1 MQGSE
6 AENQIMNVGQPMGS
20 NSRAELTIRG
30 LIIGIVITLVFTAAN
45 VYAGLKA
52 ALTFSTSIP
61 AAVISMAIL
70 RGFKDATI
78 QENNIVQTVASAAG
92 TLSSIIFVLPGLI
105 MIGYWTDFPF
115 WTSFGICA
123 LGGILGVMYSIP
135 LRRALVTTSDLPY
148 PEGVACAEVLKVG
161 SSGDTAHASDVE
173 HGRAGLLAV
182 LWGSI
187 VSAAFAVVI
196 ETQLF
201 ASDVAQTFRI
211 GRKGAVSGYDFSL
224 SFLLFG
230 IGHLVGLSVGI
241 AMLIGALIGWG
252 WGVPHYSG
260 LFHDFTTPAAALAR
274 SAWSGKVRYIGA
286 GAIGISAIWTLLKL
300 AKPLTSGLASAMA
313 ASRARKAGKA
323 ETLPITERD
332 MPIGIVGLVTLACML
347 PIGWLLGDFG
357 NSSGLGAHL
366 PTLIIGGVV
375 YIVLMSFFVSAV
387 CGYMAGLIGSSN
399 SPLSGIGILVV
410 IGAALLLVIGVKP
423 YVSPDA
429 SKALMAFAL
438 FTTAVIFNVAAIANN
453 NLQDLK
459 TGQLVDATP
468 WKQQVALVIG
478 VIAGALVIPPVLDL
492 MNHTYGF
499 AGAPGA
505 DPRRALPA
513 PQAGLISSLAKGV
526 IAADIDWSLIGI
538 GALIGIGIV
547 LLDEILGRTTKHM
560 RVPPLAVGL
569 GIYLPTSS
577 TLMIVVGAVAGWF
590 YDRRADRTPRPEAAK
605 QLGVLLA
612 SGLIVGEGIIA
623 VVISLIKAFSSKP
636 APLALVGPDGV
647 LAKSIPILA
656 NFETAGI
663 IIGGAAF
670 VVMAFVLYGWIL
682 RIGSARSA

>member
-1 MQGSE
+1 M
-6 AENQIMNVGQPMGS
+6 
-20 NSRAELTIRG
+20 RKELTVRG
-30 LIIGIVITLVFTAAN
+30 LIIGIIITLVFTAAN

-70 RGFKDATI
+70 RNFRDASI

-115 WTSFGICA
+115 WTSFWICA

-135 LRRALVTTSDLPY
+135 LRRALVTNSDLPY

-161 SSGDTAHASDVE
+161 SGGSTAAHDVE

-187 VSAAFAVVI
+187 VSAAFALII
-196 ETQLF
+196 ETQVF
-201 ASDVAQTFRI
+201 ASDVAQNFRV
-211 GRKGAVSGYDFSL
+211 GKRGGVSGYDFSL
-224 SFLLFG
+224 SFLLLG

-252 WGVPHYSG
+252 WGVPHYSA
-260 LFHDFTTPAAALAR
+260 LANDFTTPLAALAR

-300 AKPLTSGLASAMA
+300 TKPLITGLAGAMA

-332 MPIGIVGLVTLACML
+332 MPIGIVGVVTLACML
-347 PIGWLLGDFG
+347 PIGWLLGAFG
-357 NSSGLGAHL
+357 NASGLGAHL
-366 PTLIIGGVV
+366 PTLIIGGVA

-399 SPLSGIGILVV
+399 SPLSGVGILVV

-423 YVSPDA
+423 YVGPDA
-429 SKALMAFAL
+429 STALMAFAL

-459 TGQLVDATP
+459 TGQLVGATP

-478 VIAGALVIPPVLDL
+478 VLAGALVIPPVLDL

-526 IAADIDWSLIGI
+526 IAADIDWSLITI
-538 GALIGIGIV
+538 GALIGAGIV
-547 LLDEILGRTTKHM
+547 LLDEILARTTKHM

-577 TLMIVVGAVAGWF
+577 TLMVVVGAVVGWF
-590 YDRRADRTPRPEAAK
+590 YDKRADRTSRPEAAK

-612 SGLIVGEGIIA
+612 SGLIVGEGVIA

-647 LAKSIPILA
+647 LAKSIPSLA
-656 NFETAGI
+656 NFEMAGI
-663 IIGGAAF
+663 VIGGGAF
-670 VVMAFVLYGWIL
+670 AVLTFVLYRWIL
-682 RIGSARSA
+682 RMSSARSA

>member
-1 MQGSE
+1 
-6 AENQIMNVGQPMGS
+6 MN
-20 NSRAELTIRG
+20 NRAELTIRG
-30 LIIGIVITLVFTAAN
+30 IIIGVIITLVFTAAN

-70 RGFKDATI
+70 RSFKDATI

-115 WTSFGICA
+115 WTSFWICA

-135 LRRALVTTSDLPY
+135 LRRALVTNSDLPY

-161 SSGDTAHASDVE
+161 SGGSADVASNVE
-173 HGRAGLLAV
+173 QGRAGLLAV

-187 VSAAFAVVI
+187 VSAAFPLII
-196 ETQLF
+196 ETQIF
-201 ASDVAQTFRI
+201 ASDLVQNFRTFW
-211 GRKGAVSGYDFSL
+211 RKGGVSGYDFSL
-224 SFLLFG
+224 SFLLLG
-230 IGHLVGLSVGI
+230 IGHLVGLSVGL
-241 AMLIGALIGWG
+241 AMLIGLLIGWG
-252 WGVPHYSG
+252 WGVPHYSS
-260 LFHDFTTPAAALAR
+260 LAQDFTTPVAALAR
-274 SAWSGKVRYIGA
+274 AAWSGKVRYIGA

-300 AKPLTSGLASAMA
+300 AKPLIGGLVGAVA

-323 ETLPITERD
+323 DTLPITERD
-332 MPIGIVGLVTLACML
+332 MPIGIVGVVTMACML
-347 PIGWLLGDFG
+347 PIGWLLGFFG
-357 NSSGLGAHL
+357 NQSGLGAHL

-375 YIVLMSFFVSAV
+375 YIFLMSFFVSAV

-410 IGAALLLVIGVKP
+410 IGAALLLVVGVKP
-423 YVSPDA
+423 YVGPEA
-429 SKALMAFAL
+429 GKALIAFAL

-478 VIAGALVIPPVLDL
+478 VIAGAVVIPPVLDL

-499 AGAPGA
+499 VGAPGA
-505 DPRRALPA
+505 ELRPNPLPA
-513 PQAGLISSLAKGV
+513 PQAGLIQALAKGV
-526 IAADIDWSLIGI
+526 IAGDIDWSLIEI
-538 GALIGIGIV
+538 GALIGVGVV
-547 LLDEILGRTTKHM
+547 LLDEILARTTKHM

-569 GIYLPTSS
+569 GIYLPTSA
-577 TLMIVVGAVAGWF
+577 TLMIVVGAVVGWF
-590 YDRRADRTPRPEAAK
+590 YDRRADRTSRPEAAK

-612 SGLIVGEGIIA
+612 SGLIVGEGIIQ
-623 VVISLIKAFSSKP
+623 VVISVIKSLSSKA
-636 APLALVGPDGV
+636 APLALVGPG
-647 LAKSIPILA
+647 
-656 NFETAGI
+656 FQTAGI
-663 IIGGAAF
+663 ILGGVAF
-670 VVMAFVLYGWIL
+670 VAIAFILYRWTLGMVP
-682 RIGSARSA
+682 ARPGTTPS

>member
-1 MQGSE
+1 VNANEQT
-6 AENQIMNVGQPMGS
+6 
-20 NSRAELTIRG
+20 RAELTVRG
-30 LIIGIVITLVFTAAN
+30 LIIGIIITLVFTAAN

-70 RGFKDATI
+70 RSFRDATI

-115 WTSFGICA
+115 WTSFWICA

-135 LRRALVTTSDLPY
+135 LRRALVTNSDLPY

-161 SSGDTAHASDVE
+161 SGGDSAQAHDVE

-187 VSAAFAVVI
+187 VSAAFALVI

-201 ASDVAQTFRI
+201 ASDVAQNFRI

-224 SFLLFG
+224 SFLLLG

-260 LFHDFTTPAAALAR
+260 LAHDFTTPVAALAR

-300 AKPLTSGLASAMA
+300 AKPLISGLASAMA

-323 ETLPITERD
+323 DTLPITERD
-332 MPIGIVGLVTLACML
+332 IPIGIVGLVTLVCML
-347 PIGWLLGDFG
+347 PIGWLLGFFG
-357 NSSGLGAHL
+357 NQSGLGAHL
-366 PTLIIGGVV
+366 PTLIIGGVA
-375 YIVLMSFFVSAV
+375 YIVLMSFLVSAV

-423 YVSPDA
+423 YVSPD
-429 SKALMAFAL
+429 SGKALMAFSL

-459 TGQLVDATP
+459 TGQLVEATP

-505 DPRRALPA
+505 DPNRALPA
-513 PQAGLISSLAKGV
+513 PQAGLISSLARGV
-526 IAADIDWSLIGI
+526 IASDIDWSLIGI
-538 GALIGIGIV
+538 GALIGVGIV
-547 LLDEILGRTTKHM
+547 LLDEILARTTKHM

-577 TLMIVVGAVAGWF
+577 TLMIIVGAVAGWF
-590 YDRRADRTPRPEAAK
+590 YDRRADRTPRPEASK

-623 VVISLIKAFSSKP
+623 VVISLIRAVSSKP

-656 NFETAGI
+656 NFATAGI

-670 VVMAFVLYGWIL
+670 VVIGFVLYHWIL
-682 RIGSARSA
+682 RMASPRST

>member
-1 MQGSE
+1 M
-6 AENQIMNVGQPMGS
+6 
-20 NSRAELTIRG
+20 RAELTIRG
-30 LIIGIVITLVFTAAN
+30 LIIGVIITLVFTAAN
-45 VYAGLKA
+45 IYAGLKA

-70 RGFKDATI
+70 RSFRGATI

-115 WTSFGICA
+115 WTSFWICA

-161 SSGDTAHASDVE
+161 SSPDQGVGNVASNIE
-173 HGRAGLLAV
+173 QGRAGLLAV

-187 VSAAFAVVI
+187 VSAAFALII

-201 ASDVAQTFRI
+201 ASDVAQNFRI

-260 LFHDFTTPAAALAR
+260 LAHDFTTPVAALAR
-274 SAWSGKVRYIGA
+274 GAWSGKVRYIGA

-300 AKPLTSGLASAMA
+300 GKPLISGLASAMA

-332 MPIGIVGLVTLACML
+332 IPIGIVGLVTLACML
-347 PIGWLLGDFG
+347 PIGWLLGDFA
-357 NSSGLGAHL
+357 NASGLGAHL

-423 YVSPDA
+423 YIGPDA
-429 SKALMAFAL
+429 DKALMAFAL

-478 VIAGALVIPPVLDL
+478 VLAGAAVIPPVLDL

-513 PQAGLISSLAKGV
+513 PQAGLISALAKGV
-526 IAADIDWSLIGI
+526 IAADLDWSLIGI
-538 GALIGIGIV
+538 GALIGVGVI
-547 LLDEILGRTTKHM
+547 LLDEILARTTRHM

-577 TLMIVVGAVAGWF
+577 TLMIIVGAVTGWF

-612 SGLIVGEGIIA
+612 SGLIVGEGVIA

-647 LAKSIPILA
+647 FAKSILILA

-663 IIGGAAF
+663 IIGGVAF
-670 VVMAFVLYGWIL
+670 VVIAFALYRWIL
-682 RIGSARSA
+682 RMATAKPA

>member
-1 MQGSE
+1 MQK
-6 AENQIMNVGQPMGS
+6 
-20 NSRAELTIRG
+20 ELTVRG
-30 LIIGIVITLVFTAAN
+30 LIIGVFITLVFTAAN
-45 VYAGLKA
+45 VYFGLKA
-52 ALTFSTSIP
+52 GLTFSTSIP
-61 AAVISMAIL
+61 AAVISMAML
-70 RGFKDATI
+70 RSFRDATV

-105 MIGYWTDFPF
+105 MIGWWTEFPF
-115 WTSFGICA
+115 WISFLICA

-135 LRRALVTTSDLPY
+135 LRRALVTSSDLPY

-161 SSGDTAHASDVE
+161 SSGDSAHASDIE

-187 VSAAFAVVI
+187 VAAIFAVIVA
-196 ETQLF
+196 TQIF

-211 GRKGAVSGYDFSL
+211 GRRGAVSGYDFSL
-224 SFLLFG
+224 SFALLA

-252 WGVPHYSG
+252 WGVPHYSA
-260 LFHDFTTPAAALAR
+260 LAADLTTAAARLAQIT
-274 SAWSGKVRYIGA
+274 WSQKVRFIGA
-286 GAIGISAIWTLLKL
+286 GTIGVSAIWTLLKL
-300 AKPLTSGLASAMA
+300 VKPVAQGLAGAMA

-332 MPIGIVGLVTLACML
+332 IPIGIVGLVTLACML
-347 PIGWLLGDFG
+347 PIAWVLGYFA
-357 NSSGLGAHL
+357 NTSGLGAHL

-375 YIVLMSFFVSAV
+375 YVLLMSFFVSAV

-478 VIAGALVIPPVLDL
+478 VIAGAFVIPPVLDL
-492 MNHTYGF
+492 VNHAYGF
-499 AGAPGA
+499 VGAPGA
-505 DPRRALPA
+505 ELRPSPLPA
-513 PQAGLISSLAKGV
+513 PQAGLISSLAQGV
-526 IAADIDWSLIGI
+526 IAANIDWSLIRI
-538 GALIGIGIV
+538 GALIGVCII
-547 LLDEILGRTTKHM
+547 LLDEILARTTRYM
-560 RVPPLAVGL
+560 RVPPLAVSL
-569 GIYLPTSS
+569 GIYLPTAS
-577 TLMIVVGAVAGWF
+577 TLMIVVGAIVGWVF
-590 YDRRADRTPRPEAAK
+590 ERSADRTPKPEATK

-612 SGLIVGEGIIA
+612 SGLIVGESIIG
-623 VVISLIKAFSSKP
+623 VVISAIVVFSGVG
-636 APLALVGPDGV
+636 APLALVGPG
-647 LAKSIPILA
+647 
-656 NFETAGI
+656 FETAGRMM
-663 IIGGAAF
+663 GGRAF
-670 VVMAFVLYGWIL
+670 AVITAVLYRWIL
-682 RIGSARSA
+682 QMARRNEVR

>member
-1 MQGSE
+1 MT
-6 AENQIMNVGQPMGS
+6 VGQQGNANRP
-20 NSRAELTIRG
+20 AELTIRG
-30 LIIGIVITLVFTAAN
+30 LIIGIVITIVFTAAN

-70 RGFKDATI
+70 RSFRDATI

-115 WTSFGICA
+115 WTSFWICA

-135 LRRALVTTSDLPY
+135 LRRALVTNSDLPY

-161 SSGDTAHASDVE
+161 SGGDAADAHDVE

-187 VSAAFAVVI
+187 VSAAFALII

-201 ASDVAQTFRI
+201 ASDVAQNFRI
-211 GRKGAVSGYDFSL
+211 GKKGAVSGYDFSL

-260 LFHDFTTPAAALAR
+260 LAHDFTTPVAALAR

-300 AKPLTSGLASAMA
+300 AKPLISGLASAMA

-323 ETLPITERD
+323 DTLPITERD
-332 MPIGIVGLVTLACML
+332 IPIGIVGVVTLVCML
-347 PIGWLLGDFG
+347 PIGWLLGFFG
-357 NSSGLGAHL
+357 NQTGLGAQL

-423 YVSPDA
+423 YVSPD
-429 SKALMAFAL
+429 SGKALMAFAL

-478 VIAGALVIPPVLDL
+478 VVAGALVIPPVLDL

-513 PQAGLISSLAKGV
+513 PQAGLISSLAQGV

-538 GALIGIGIV
+538 GAFIGVGIV

-590 YDRRADRTPRPEAAK
+590 YDRRADRTPRPGAAK

-623 VVISLIKAFSSKP
+623 VVISLIRAVSDKP

-647 LAKSIPILA
+647 LAKWIPSLA
-656 NFETAGI
+656 KFETAGI
-663 IIGGAAF
+663 VLGGITF
-670 VVMAFVLYGWIL
+670 VAMAFILYRWIL
-682 RIGSARSA
+682 RMSQARST

>member
-1 MQGSE
+1 MT
-6 AENQIMNVGQPMGS
+6 VGQQGNANRP
-20 NSRAELTIRG
+20 AELTIRG
-30 LIIGIVITLVFTAAN
+30 IIIGVVITLVFTAAN

-70 RGFKDATI
+70 RSFRDATI

-115 WTSFGICA
+115 WTSFWICA

-135 LRRALVTTSDLPY
+135 LRRALVTNSDLPY

-161 SSGDTAHASDVE
+161 SGGDAADAHDVE

-187 VSAAFAVVI
+187 VSAAFALII

-201 ASDVAQTFRI
+201 ASDLAQNFRI
-211 GRKGAVSGYDFSL
+211 GKKGAVSGYDFSL

-241 AMLIGALIGWG
+241 AMLIGALW
-252 WGVPHYSG
+252 
-260 LFHDFTTPAAALAR
+260 T
-274 SAWSGKVRYIGA
+274 GKVRYVGA

-300 AKPLTSGLASAMA
+300 AKPLISGLASAMA

-323 ETLPITERD
+323 DTLPITERD
-332 MPIGIVGLVTLACML
+332 IPIGIVGAVTLVCML
-347 PIGWLLGDFG
+347 PIGWLLGFFG
-357 NSSGLGAHL
+357 NQTGLGAQL

-423 YVSPDA
+423 YVSPD
-429 SKALMAFAL
+429 SGKALMAFAL

-478 VIAGALVIPPVLDL
+478 VVAGALVIPPVLDL

-513 PQAGLISSLAKGV
+513 PQAGLISSLAQGV

-538 GALIGIGIV
+538 GALIGVGIV

-590 YDRRADRTPRPEAAK
+590 YDRRADRTPKPAAAK

-623 VVISLIKAFSSKP
+623 VVISLIRAVSEKP

-647 LAKSIPILA
+647 LAKWIPILA
-656 NFETAGI
+656 KFETAGI
-663 IIGGAAF
+663 VLGGITFAA
-670 VVMAFVLYGWIL
+670 MAFILYRWIL
-682 RIGSARSA
+682 RMSQARST

>member
-6 AENQIMNVGQPMGS
+6 AENQIMNVGQRMGS

-52 ALTFSTSIP
+52 ALTFSTSIS
-61 AAVISMAIL
+61 AAVISMALL
-70 RGFKDATI
+70 RGFRDATV

-92 TLSSIIFVLPGLI
+92 TLSSIFFVLPGLI
-105 MIGYWTDFPF
+105 MIGYWTEFPF
-115 WTSFGICA
+115 WTSFWICA

-161 SSGDTAHASDVE
+161 SAGDSAHTHDVE

-182 LWGSI
+182 LWGSMI
-187 VSAAFAVVI
+187 SAVFAVIVA
-196 ETQLF
+196 TQLF
-201 ASDVAQTFRI
+201 ASDVARTFRI
-211 GRKGAVSGYDFSL
+211 GRSGAVSGFDFFL
-224 SFLLFG
+224 SFALLG

-260 LFHDFTTPAAALAR
+260 LANDFTTPVAALAR

-300 AKPLTSGLASAMA
+300 GKPLISGLASAMA

-323 ETLPITERD
+323 DTLPITDRD
-332 MPIGIVGLVTLACML
+332 IPIGIVGLVTLACML

-357 NSSGLGAHL
+357 NASGLGAHM
-366 PTLIIGGVV
+366 PTLIIGGVT

-423 YVSPDA
+423 YLGPEA

-438 FTTAVIFNVAAIANN
+438 ITTAVIFNVAAIANN

-478 VIAGALVIPPVLDL
+478 VVAGAFVIPPVLDL
-492 MNHTYGF
+492 VNHAYGF
-499 AGAPGA
+499 VGAPGA
-505 DPRRALPA
+505 EARPNPLPA

-526 IAADIDWSLIGI
+526 IAADIDWSLIRIGGI
-538 GALIGIGIV
+538 IGVGII
-547 LLDEILGRTTKHM
+547 LLDEILARTTQHM

-569 GIYLPTSS
+569 GIYLPTQS

-590 YDRRADRTPRPEAAK
+590 FDQRANRTPKPQATK

-612 SGLIVGEGIIA
+612 SGLIVGESIIG
-623 VVISLIKAFSSKP
+623 VVLSAIVVFSGKA
-636 APLALVGPDGV
+636 APLALVSPG
-647 LAKSIPILA
+647 
-656 NFETAGI
+656 FETAAI
-663 IIGGAAF
+663 IIGGVAF
-670 VVMAFVLYGWIL
+670 AVIAFLLYRWIL
-682 RIGSARSA
+682 QIGSARST

>member
-1 MQGSE
+1 MIPRSVPVSRCGSVSSGNRAAGGINGLKFAASGLVGRAPMISGYSCGGLAVSTLAICQRFQKSE
-6 AENQIMNVGQPMGS
+6 EKSKRAVYLDPFADSTLFSARTVGHVKANQQLRETT
-20 NSRAELTIRG
+20 RAELTIRG
-30 LIIGIVITLVFTAAN
+30 IVIGVIITLVFTAAN
-45 VYAGLKA
+45 IYAGLKA

-70 RGFKDATI
+70 KAFRDATV

-115 WTSFGICA
+115 WTSFWICA

-135 LRRALVTTSDLPY
+135 LRRALVTQSDLPY

-161 SSGDTAHASDVE
+161 SGDEGKHASDIE

-187 VSAAFAVVI
+187 VSAVFAVIVA
-196 ETQLF
+196 TQVF
-201 ASDVAQTFRI
+201 AADVAQIVRI
-211 GRKGAVSGYDFSL
+211 GKRGAVSGYDFFL
-224 SFLLFG
+224 SFALLG

-252 WGVPHYSG
+252 WGVPHFSAMAG
-260 LFHDFTTPAAALAR
+260 DLTTAAATLAQKT
-274 SAWSGKVRYIGA
+274 WSTKVRFVGA
-286 GAIGISAIWTLLKL
+286 GTIGVSAIWTLLKL
-300 AKPLTSGLASAMA
+300 IKPVVRGLTSAMA
-313 ASRARKAGKA
+313 ASRARKAGRA
-323 ETLPITERD
+323 DTLPITERD
-332 MPIGIVGLVTLACML
+332 IPIGLVGLVTLACML

-357 NSSGLGAHL
+357 SSSGLGAHL

-423 YVSPDA
+423 YVGPDTA
-429 SKALMAFAL
+429 KALIAFAL

-478 VIAGALVIPPVLDL
+478 VVAGALDIPLVLDL
-492 MNHTYGF
+492 MNYTYGF
-499 AGAPGA
+499 GVASE
-505 DPRRALPA
+505 
-513 PQAGLISSLAKGV
+513 AGLRPHPPPDSLAV
-526 IAADIDWSLIGI
+526 
-538 GALIGIGIV
+538 
-547 LLDEILGRTTKHM
+547 
-560 RVPPLAVGL
+560 
-569 GIYLPTSS
+569 
-577 TLMIVVGAVAGWF
+577 
-590 YDRRADRTPRPEAAK
+590 
-605 QLGVLLA
+605 
-612 SGLIVGEGIIA
+612 
-623 VVISLIKAFSSKP
+623 
-636 APLALVGPDGV
+636 
-647 LAKSIPILA
+647 
-656 NFETAGI
+656 
-663 IIGGAAF
+663 
-670 VVMAFVLYGWIL
+670 
-682 RIGSARSA
+682 